1 MGNLCLDTSASESQ
15 SGQQQQQSSSTH
27 GLSEQSNLEAG
38 QPHAVRFASVNQ
50 EIEPD
55 QSLQSLQ
62 SLQSPASDE
71 DQLNGPIATN
81 RDANNTKDDIR
92 SLALNLQDTRL
103 QESRLRHFAFE
114 PVSLPASRVCTLLP
128 HASLV

>member
-1 MGNLCLDTSASESQ
+1 MGNLCLETTAPESQ
-15 SGQQQQQSSSTH
+15 PAQQQQEHQQSSATH

-55 QSLQSLQ
+55 RSLQSQ
-62 SLQSPASDE
+62 TSEKEAQNAPVA
-71 DQLNGPIATN
+71 
-81 RDANNTKDDIR
+81 ANWDPNAKDDIR

-114 PVSLPASRVCTLLP
+114 PVSLPASRVCTSPISP
-128 HASLV
+128 HASVV

>member
-1 MGNLCLDTSASESQ
+1 MGNFRLETTASESQ
-15 SGQQQQQSSSTH
+15 PGQQQQPSSTH

-55 QSLQSLQ
+55 R
-62 SLQSPASDE
+62 SLQSPASEKDA
-71 DQLNGPIATN
+71 QNAPVAANG
-81 RDANNTKDDIR
+81 DANTKDDIR

-114 PVSLPASRVCTLLP
+114 PVSLPASRVCTTP
-128 HASLV
+128 TSLNAGLV

>member
-1 MGNLCLDTSASESQ
+1 MGNLCLETTASESQ
-15 SGQQQQQSSSTH
+15 PGQQQQSSSSTH
-27 GLSEQSNLEAG
+27 GLSEQPNLEAG

-55 QSLQSLQ
+55 R
-62 SLQSPASDE
+62 SLQSPTSEKEA
-71 DQLNGPIATN
+71 QNALGAANG
-81 RDANNTKDDIR
+81 DANAKDDIR

-114 PVSLPASRVCTLLP
+114 PVSLPASRVCTAPIFPP
-128 HASLV
+128 HAGLV